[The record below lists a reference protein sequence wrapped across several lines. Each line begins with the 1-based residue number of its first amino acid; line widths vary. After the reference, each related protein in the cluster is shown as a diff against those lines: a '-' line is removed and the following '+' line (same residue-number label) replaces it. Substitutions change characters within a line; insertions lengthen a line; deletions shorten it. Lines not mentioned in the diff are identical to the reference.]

1 MSDYSRYYLKGVAG
15 DYASA
20 PQHYNDPRQTMP
32 QTPPS
37 SNSTPYTSPR
47 LFSPHIYDP
56 RVLFQPWRS
65 SSNITLRSMQEEVM
79 INNHI
84 QELTMP
90 PVTGTGTEV
99 GTGTDERLSELISE
113 PPPLQDTTA
122 AANSASLFAPSLG
135 SPPQTAS
142 SQPTWLP
149 PSSVPEEHWWSCC
162 SWPSSWSCWP
172 RGCFDCSSWSCPS
185 FTDGRGVD
193 RQETT
198 AVRVIAV

>member
-37 SNSTPYTSPR
+37 SNSTPYTS
-47 LFSPHIYDP
+47 
-56 RVLFQPWRS
+56 

-90 PVTGTGTEV
+90 PCFTFCPITGIATTDCFQSTYMATAIKRPGGTLV
-99 GTGTDERLSELISE
+99 VLLFLALILVVLAARLL
-113 PPPLQDTTA
+113 
-122 AANSASLFAPSLG
+122 
-135 SPPQTAS
+135 
-142 SQPTWLP
+142 
-149 PSSVPEEHWWSCC
+149 
-162 SWPSSWSCWP
+162 
-172 RGCFDCSSWSCPS
+172 
-185 FTDGRGVD
+185 
-193 RQETT
+193 
-198 AVRVIAV
+198 